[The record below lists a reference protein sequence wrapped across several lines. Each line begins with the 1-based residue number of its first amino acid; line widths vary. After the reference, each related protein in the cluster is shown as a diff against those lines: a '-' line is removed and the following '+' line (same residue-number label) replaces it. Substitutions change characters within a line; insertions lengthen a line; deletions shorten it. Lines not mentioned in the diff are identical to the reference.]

1 MSPHQ
6 RPEAKARPKPAQ
18 AKGPPPMVIGGVPSV
33 RSIPPPPR
41 GPPPE
46 QVFPRPAIF
55 RMPKPTVVPK
65 TKAGSF
71 QQSDHDR
78 RAEKIVVMRDS
89 LPPEPPAKANP
100 PEPEPEAELKALAKA
115 IKAMYTFYDPQ
126 KLSGLEWVLKR
137 YCTIDKRTAFLK
149 ILKQKYRV
157 YCDDSDDE
165 FVYASIS
172 KFSEE
177 NSGSGSGTT
186 AEVRVEP
193 SGIRSG
199 ATSSSASCGT
209 EPVQITPEP
218 EPEALAVAIKA
229 MYSFYDPKKLSGLE
243 LVLNKYCTVDQ
254 RTALLKTLKQ
264 KYCGDSD
271 DELIE
276 DFLSKFIAT
285 AEVQMENSGT
295 GDGTRSGATASSASG
310 GTGRGTASFATGRG
324 GATASSTGGGIG
336 RGTASSATG
345 RGTGIIPPLPRPP
358 ARPPPQKHYMAYA
371 ARPQI

>member
-71 QQSDHDR
+71 QQSDHDL
-78 RAEKIVVMRDS
+78 RAEKIAVMRDS

-100 PEPEPEAELKALAKA
+100 
-115 IKAMYTFYDPQ
+115 
-126 KLSGLEWVLKR
+126 
-137 YCTIDKRTAFLK
+137 
-149 ILKQKYRV
+149 
-157 YCDDSDDE
+157 
-165 FVYASIS
+165 
-172 KFSEE
+172 
-177 NSGSGSGTT
+177 
-186 AEVRVEP
+186 
-193 SGIRSG
+193 
-199 ATSSSASCGT
+199 
-209 EPVQITPEP
+209 PEP

-324 GATASSTGGGIG
+324 GATASSSGGGSG

-345 RGTGIIPPLPRPP
+345 RGTGIIPPIPRPP